1 MDEAPIQPS
10 SPLSFHEGDDASRWF
25 DWKFAKMGY
34 ASGLVIGL
42 SIAYMVFATGR
53 PWWFVKMIEEK
64 QATKE
69 FYYTHGIEAVEVI

>member
-1 MDEAPIQPS
+1 MDEAPKPS
-10 SPLSFHEGDDASRWF
+10 SPTSFHEGDDSSWF

-34 ASGLVIGL
+34 ASGLVTGL

-64 QATKE
+64 QTTKVRRVSRR
-69 FYYTHGIEAVEVI
+69 GRARR